1 MPLTSL
7 ICDYSERPVPFK
19 ACLKCSTSGRNPCS
33 FTFSILKGILDEQ
46 QDRGTTISCTALLSP
61 TRCVYLERRT
71 DYAAK
76 PSQLYWAF
84 RGQIAHKI
92 VEGAGE
98 DQNVLRERRE
108 YRRTIEGIEV
118 SGKFDELLLKQGILR
133 DYKTCKKVPR
143 YDTPY
148 SNHSQQLNV
157 LRWIL
162 ARPSKEVCAETNYC
176 IEDLCIE
183 HPEYRFYGHPITCL
197 EVIYLD
203 MQEVKKC
210 RAKMWSLDKAEKFVG
225 ERAKALKEAFD
236 SGVCPPY
243 STITKDD
250 LWKCR
255 DYCHTIQECH
265 ELHIQEL
272 REEVRK

>member
-19 ACLKCSTSGRNPCS
+19 GCLKCSASGKNPCA
-33 FTFSILKGILDEQ
+33 FTYALIKGILDEQ
-46 QDRGTTISCTALLSP
+46 QDRGDSISCTALLSP
-61 TRCVYLERRT
+61 TRCVYLERRV

-76 PSQLYWAF
+76 PSQLYWSF

-98 DQNVLRERRE
+98 DENVLRERRE

-148 SNHSQQLNV
+148 SNHSEQLNV

-162 ARPSKEVCAETNYC
+162 AEPDDEFFVDDFVDSLFERDDPVDVKQ
-176 IEDLCIE
+176 
-183 HPEYRFYGHPITCL
+183 L
-197 EVIYLD
+197 ECIYLD
-203 MQEVKKC
+203 MEQPKKC
-210 RAKMWSLDKAEKFVG
+210 QAKMWSLDKAEEFVQV
-225 ERAKALKEAFD
+225 RAKALREAFD
-236 SGVCPPY
+236 TGVCPPY

-250 LWKCR
+250 LWKCAGF
-255 DYCHTIQECH
+255 CQTVQACH
-265 ELHIQEL
+265 ELHVEEL
-272 REEVRK
+272 REEVRKCEAQ